1 MPNSGWQRWRKR
13 CGAAALVAM
22 CSVWAWMAP
31 VSAAPE
37 TPVDDEVMAQGAPT
51 PIITDRAWVPIARR
65 LGTCEPISGVSYA
78 DTPASG
84 YPAGDP
90 PADQHPDLN
99 LSLRGWIRNPNAHLG
114 LVDYSGSTDAK
125 APQLLGLLSDRRAP
139 VFSAAYRVY
148 DWNWANNTRGAPLTT
163 YDATLAGLQTIPGE
177 TVHVPASGYNIGD
190 TARYEVLVLY
200 ADQDSLTLKYTRD
213 DNVIRGYTLHLE
225 GLCVEP
231 RLLALYE
238 ADNAAGRS
246 RLPGLV
252 EYQAVGRAAGTE
264 IQVAIR
270 DNGAFMD
277 PRSHKDWWRAVVSAR
292 QPVEQQPT
300 MRHDVTGQSQQ

>member
-1 MPNSGWQRWRKR
+1 MRDSRPCISKW
-13 CGAAALVAM
+13 CSALVLAAM
-22 CSVWAWMAP
+22 CLAWVGLLP

-37 TPVDDEVMAQGAPT
+37 SPVEDEVATQGDPT
-51 PIITDRAWVPIARR
+51 PAITDRVWLPIARR
-65 LGTCEPISGVSYA
+65 LGACQPISGVSYA

-90 PADQHPDLN
+90 PASQHPDLN

-125 APQLLGLLSDRRAP
+125 APQLIGLFSDRRAP

-163 YDATLAGLQTIPGE
+163 YDATLAGLQTTPGE

-213 DNVIRGYTLHLE
+213 DNVIAGYTLHLE
-225 GLCVEP
+225 GLCVES

-238 ADNAAGRS
+238 ADNATGRS

-252 EYQAVGRAAGTE
+252 EYQAMGRAAGAE

-270 DNGAFMD
+270 DNGTFMD
-277 PRSHKDWWRAVVSAR
+277 PRSHKDWWQSVTLAS